1 MWATISGDIVSSTS
15 LSENDTIK
23 LKQHFNDLFK
33 MLEDKYPG
41 FWGRQIKGDYIE
53 CAVPNANNALRIAL
67 LIKSSIKSFDA
78 VSGNELFAVY
88 GLRMAIGI
96 GSMRIVNRESDLMDG
111 ESIYLSGRTLAG
123 MSKLSKGSLSVASKG
138 FNHINALQTIAVLT
152 DAIMNKMTRRQAE
165 VIFYKLS
172 DMKEIDIAEKLSIR
186 QSSVNARS
194 SSAQWYSIEE
204 AIHCFEHL
212 NFEAK

>member
-15 LSENDTIK
+15 LSESDTIR
-23 LKQHFNDLFK
+23 LKQHFSDLFK
-33 MLEDKYPG
+33 MLEEKYPG

-53 CAVPNANNALRIAL
+53 CTVPDANNALRIAL
-67 LIKSSIKSFDA
+67 LIKSSIKAFDA
-78 VSGNELFAVY
+78 VAGNELFETY

-96 GSMRIVNRESDLMDG
+96 GDMRIVNREGGIMDG
-111 ESIYLSGRTLAG
+111 EAIYLSGRALVG
-123 MSKLSKGSLSVASKG
+123 MSKLSKGSLSIAVNGLDCLSM
-138 FNHINALQTIAVLT
+138 LQTIAVLT
-152 DAIMNKMTRRQAE
+152 DAIMNKMTKRQAE
-165 VIFYKLS
+165 VIFYKLAEV
-172 DMKEIDIAEKLSIR
+172 KEIDIAEKLSIK

-212 NFEAK
+212 NFEQK